1 MCLGHKISGG
11 AKKLSDQDAYFNA
24 ILKSTSAQKI
34 QDEQTIKIFNKNSM
48 TDISFYLKLQSI
60 LSLHCFLIY
69 LSLKSEEMREAAG
82 IKLTEID
89 VINQRNEMWTK

>member
-1 MCLGHKISGG
+1 MVAVQI
-11 AKKLSDQDAYFNA
+11 DQDAYFNA

-34 QDEQTIKIFNKNSM
+34 QDEQTIKIFNKNGM
-48 TDISFYLKLQSI
+48 TDISFCLKLQSV